1 MKKYAIIVAG
11 GSGSRMGSG
20 IPKQFRSLCGR
31 PMLWWSLKAF
41 YEESPETE
49 IIIVLPSDFVS
60 LWEDFFSTLPVQERF
75 PHKITTGGETRTESV
90 RNGLRLVSEEESLIA
105 IHDGARPLID
115 EKTMSKGWETAEEHG
130 AAIPVI
136 PVTDSLRELDA
147 DKSRAVDR
155 EKYVMVQTPQVFR
168 SEVLLKAYQ
177 NSGNEV
183 YTDDASLV
191 EKSGHRVVLYEG
203 CKENI
208 KITTPK
214 DMAIA
219 TVIME
224 KNA

>member
-105 IHDGARPLID
+105 IHDGARPMINESIIAEGWKTAY
-115 EKTMSKGWETAEEHG
+115 EKK
-130 AAIPVI
+130 AAVPVV
-136 PVTDSLRELDA
+136 PVVDSLRKIDG
-147 DKSRAVDR
+147 KSSHCVDR
-155 EKYVMVQTPQVFR
+155 SEYVAVQTPQVFQGKLLLEAYR
-168 SEVLLKAYQ
+168 EAGDKTFSDDAAVVENSGMTVSLFPGNPENMKVTNRKDLEIASVLLQ
-177 NSGNEV
+177 
-183 YTDDASLV
+183 
-191 EKSGHRVVLYEG
+191 R
-203 CKENI
+203 
-208 KITTPK
+208 
-214 DMAIA
+214 
-219 TVIME
+219 
-224 KNA
+224 NA